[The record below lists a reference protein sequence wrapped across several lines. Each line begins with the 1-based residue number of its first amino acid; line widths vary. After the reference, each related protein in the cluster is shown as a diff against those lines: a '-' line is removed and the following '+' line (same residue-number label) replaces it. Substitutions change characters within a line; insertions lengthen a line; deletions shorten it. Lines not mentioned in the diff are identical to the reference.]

1 MHAANFFRGQSSI
14 WRRIRKKYNEIPKKN
29 TNSKRR
35 VLLQMATAIVTNDE
49 GTKSTKIRLLLDNS
63 SQRSYITDNLRSKL
77 RLKPLQTEKL
87 NLNTFSE
94 SKFKRLSCEVVNLR
108 LQKSEHDNQ
117 ITIYA
122 LTFPVIYWSVLT
134 STGTFRLVQRNEA
147 KKVR

>member
-1 MHAANFFRGQSSI
+1 
-14 WRRIRKKYNEIPKKN
+14 
-29 TNSKRR
+29 
-35 VLLQMATAIVTNDE
+35 MATAIVTNDE

-122 LTFPVIYWSVLT
+122 LTFPVIY
-134 STGTFRLVQRNEA
+134 
-147 KKVR
+147 